1 MEDCKELRIEADTF
15 EKLRRDANIVLQKVL
30 GTMKDKA
37 SAEGKVS
44 IALDIKLVR
53 EFIPNFDPEIE
64 GETREILKPKFEHKV
79 TSAINIKNE
88 EKGGVNPEMAMV
100 WDDDKQEYVL
110 TYVNNTEQRSMFDSD
125 FQEVMNQPEDGMED
139 AEYEEVPLLE
149 GEVADEGA
157 LPGSTSDGVSME
169 DFHSDDMEDDG
180 YGYEDVV

>member
-1 MEDCKELRIEADTF
+1 MEDCKELRIEAETF
-15 EKLRRDANIVLQKVL
+15 DKLRRDTNIVLQKAL
-30 GTMKDKA
+30 GTMKDKG
-37 SAEGKVS
+37 SMDGKVS

-53 EFIPNFDPEIE
+53 EFIPNFDPEVD

-110 TYVNNTEQRSMFDSD
+110 TYVNNTEQRSIFDTD
-125 FQEVMNQPEDGMED
+125 IQKAMNQPEEPMEE
-139 AEYEEVPLLE
+139 AEFREVSMLE
-149 GEVADEGA
+149 GEVADESA
-157 LPGSTSDGVSME
+157 LPGPTSDRYALE
-169 DFHSDDMEDDG
+169 DFHDREDGPDD

>member
-1 MEDCKELRIEADTF
+1 MEDCKELRIEAETF
-15 EKLRRDANIVLQKVL
+15 DKLRRDTNIVLQKAL
-30 GTMKDKA
+30 GTMKDKG
-37 SAEGKVS
+37 SMDGKVS

-53 EFIPNFDPEIE
+53 EFIPNFDPEVD

-110 TYVNNTEQRSMFDSD
+110 TYVNNTEQRSIFDTD
-125 FQEVMNQPEDGMED
+125 IQKAMNQPEEPMEE
-139 AEYEEVPLLE
+139 AEFREVSMLE
-149 GEVADEGA
+149 GEVADESA
-157 LPGSTSDGVSME
+157 LPGPTSDRYALE
-169 DFHSDDMEDDG
+169 DSHDREDGPDD